1 MWSLF
6 DLGLTSLSLLAAGA
20 AIWSYVRVRR
30 ALRGASSRSLQQLEA
45 AVTELDFGLK
55 SLGAQ
60 HKRLNSRVAMR
71 EARSV
76 REEQEQPTQEP
87 SSRDERL
94 IKLREIARAKGFRL

>member
-1 MWSLF
+1 MWSSF
-6 DLGLTSLSLLAAGA
+6 VFAVTSLNLLAAGA

-76 REEQEQPTQEP
+76 REEQEQPTTEP